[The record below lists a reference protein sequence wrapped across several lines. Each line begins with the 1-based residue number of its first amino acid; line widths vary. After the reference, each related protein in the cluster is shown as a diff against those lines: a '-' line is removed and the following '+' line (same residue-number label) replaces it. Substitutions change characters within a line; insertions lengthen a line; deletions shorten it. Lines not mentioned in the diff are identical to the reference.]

1 MNEPDFWDRMLVSIT
16 IIERSLLF
24 VFLFMMI
31 VERFPDDGKF
41 RRFLRNLKS
50 HFKKNK

>member
-1 MNEPDFWDRMLVSIT
+1 MDINIWDRMLLFIT

-31 VERFPDDGKF
+31 IDKFPDDGKL
-41 RRFLRNLKS
+41 RRFLRNIKS
-50 HFKKNK
+50 HFKKK